1 MSQLSTSD
9 GQNIGVS
16 ASASVLPMNIQGW
29 FPLGWTGLTSFLSKR
44 QDSQECSLVPQ
55 FENINF
61 LALSLLYGPALTSIP
76 DYRENRRFDYMDLC
90 PQVMSPCFSM
100 LSRFVIPFL
109 SRRKCLLILWLQ
121 SHLQWFGSTRKQNH
135 ASLKQPRRSLKNRS
149 QGRFKR
155 VFSSYT

>member
-1 MSQLSTSD
+1 MGQLSTSD

-29 FPLGWTGLTSFLSKR
+29 FPLGWTGLTSLLSKR

-61 LALSLLYGPALTSIP
+61 LALSLLYGPGLTSIH
-76 DYRENRRFDYMDLC
+76 DYWENCRFDYMDLC

-135 ASLKQPRRSLKNRS
+135 ASLKQPRRSLK
-149 QGRFKR
+149 K
-155 VFSSYT
+155 